1 MAFFLKINLK
11 KGIVSDHILVAQ
23 HFTRMHLLSPNNK
36 RASVCCSTRCKKNT
50 SLELP
55 NESMKDISTHL
66 PPRESLLPGSAIKS
80 KAPSSSFYADPCLSG
95 QFRGALVISV
105 QSALRVKL
113 RSRGALPSCSER
125 KKPSGQT
132 VLWCGRRTAYF
143 IPRGEGLH
151 GETDGS
157 EAQWWKDWSRACG
170 GVSTN
175 RRTAKGKTFA
185 PGVPNVLERDF
196 SLRCRWNALIKENG
210 GAIENRWRI

>member
-132 VLWCGRRTAYF
+132 VL
-143 IPRGEGLH
+143 
-151 GETDGS
+151 
-157 EAQWWKDWSRACG
+157 
-170 GVSTN
+170 
-175 RRTAKGKTFA
+175 
-185 PGVPNVLERDF
+185 
-196 SLRCRWNALIKENG
+196 
-210 GAIENRWRI
+210 